1 MCVSDFSPGISNH
14 LIEKKSVAMT
24 ITAVA
29 EMIRKSQLL
38 WGPVPCVIPFKYLG
52 CATSQGGQANTIKP
66 DDNNAKLN
74 SAFFI
79 VINFIY

>member
-1 MCVSDFSPGISNH
+1 MED
-14 LIEKKSVAMT
+14 KSKIVVFIDDEEQPVAAFT
-24 ITAVA
+24 
-29 EMIRKSQLL
+29 S
-38 WGPVPCVIPFKYLG
+38 PVPCVIPFKYLG

>member
-1 MCVSDFSPGISNH
+1 
-14 LIEKKSVAMT
+14 
-24 ITAVA
+24 
-29 EMIRKSQLL
+29 MIRKSQLL